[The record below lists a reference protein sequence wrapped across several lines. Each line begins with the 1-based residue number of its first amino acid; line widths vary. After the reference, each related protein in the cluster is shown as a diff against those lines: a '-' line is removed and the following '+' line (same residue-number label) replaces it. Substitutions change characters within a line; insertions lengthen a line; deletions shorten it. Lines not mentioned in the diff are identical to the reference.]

1 MYRFLSSPLSLFLS
15 LFLLTSCTTGFQ
27 KRNIL
32 VLGDSNGEREGW
44 VFHLQKIRGGGPLVN
59 TSLSGNT
66 YGFNYDGQRDRN
78 TLENLTTYLRRGYAE
93 MGGIDEV
100 LIALGTNDCKARFR
114 DDHDKIKDHMM
125 TLIDRTRAFFTD
137 RGQDVPRFV
146 LLTPPPMD
154 DGRIEEFAG
163 GESCIAALSAAIR
176 TYAAEQ
182 NICLVDL
189 QQKPGQELLEQSRD
203 GIHFNAA
210 GYQQW
215 AEAIV
220 AECY

>member
-1 MYRFLSSPLSLFLS
+1 MYRFLFAFLFLS
-15 LFLLTSCTTGFQ
+15 LLVSCTTGFQ

-32 VLGDSNGEREGW
+32 VFGDSNGEREGW

-78 TLENLTTYLRRGYAE
+78 TLENLTTYLRKGYAE

-114 DDHDKIKDHMM
+114 DNHDEIARNMM
-125 TLIDRTRAFFTD
+125 ALIDRTRAFFTD

-154 DGRIEEFAG
+154 DGRLEEFAG

-189 QQKPGQELLEQSRD
+189 QREPGQAILEHSND
-203 GIHFNAA
+203 GIHFNAT
-210 GYQQW
+210 GYAQW
-215 AEAIV
+215 AKAIV